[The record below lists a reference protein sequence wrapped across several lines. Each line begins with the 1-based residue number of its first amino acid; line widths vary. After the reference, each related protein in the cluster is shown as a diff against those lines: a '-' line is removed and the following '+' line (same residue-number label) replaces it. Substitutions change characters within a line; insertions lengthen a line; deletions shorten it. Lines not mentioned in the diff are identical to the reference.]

1 MIKSY
6 TLSEVDCNYLLTLQ
20 EVVDAKKRIDLQ
32 IEGSVYFN
40 ITLTSLLRETIYE
53 KFDLDFSKI
62 NSIPLRW
69 IKGDTYPH
77 IDKSSHSFD
86 KTYLAYLTDSPGKLI
101 VDGESYPILKGNA
114 YVFSEG
120 LLHET
125 LGTGSEPRL
134 LLGPMNENGISVG
147 GPYTFNYPG
156 GTTIYIRERFEDPNR
171 FYDFSLDKINWN
183 NFYFSVEVTNND
195 TSLGLLIIEFT
206 TNITFNGN
214 AHFIC
219 NSSHIQFGSSSL
231 NPDGTRPV
239 ITIDGVIGSYPGLI
253 NNGTNSTAGFSNI
266 YVFNLEVNAIN
277 GSSQP
282 NDGGW
287 IGQAYFGKEATNNFI
302 INCSSSGPIIDG
314 GGGIIGGYSGSGSG
328 ASLYITG
335 CSSDGNT
342 GVYSGGIIGFYA
354 GYSGGQVICENCWS
368 LGSIYTYAG
377 GIFGFYAGN
386 ATGLAQAIKCY
397 STGAIGNEAG
407 GIFGRDSGYDNGRA
421 IAVTSY
427 SQGVIGTDAGGIFGS
442 YAGSNGGTTS
452 ATNCYSSGTIT
463 TLGNGIYGSNAVNDD
478 LYNCYVANGSWDTTT
493 ANTFLIDGIP
503 NPIVGQTW
511 VATISGQPY
520 ELNNMGYSPY
530 TITNISSTPSLV
542 QTYGASVNAGNSST
556 AAIVSGKSYTILQK
570 SGGDSSSYGTIS
582 IDSTT
587 GTISTT
593 STTIPGIYTLYIRN
607 TGSYNITSFS
617 LTVLNNIVP
626 NPSICFPAGTPV
638 LTDQGEIPIDKI
650 DTKKHTIRG
659 NKIVSITESIPLDS
673 YLICIERNSF
683 GNNNPNRRTFISKD
697 HKIMYR
703 NKMVRSEYLI
713 EYIPGVYKVQY
724 NKERLYNVLLKE
736 HSTMT
741 VNNLIVETM
750 NPNHMLAKIYSGN
763 YTPEQR
769 NLMIKMLNH
778 HNIKQRSKLF
788 IRNNI
793 FRA

>member
-53 KFDLDFSKI
+53 KFDLDFSQI

-86 KTYLAYLTDSPGKLI
+86 KTYLAYLTDSPGELI

-125 LGTGSEPRL
+125 VGTGSEPRL
-134 LLGPMNENGISVG
+134 LLGPMNESGISVG
-147 GPYTFNYPG
+147 SLTILASGETDTVYIKYIDDPLGIGTGNFYKINNGSYNGISFP
-156 GTTIYIRERFEDPNR
+156 TTIENTNTNYTLKILFETDIVLYNQLS
-171 FYDFSLDKINWN
+171 Y
-183 NFYFSVEVTNND
+183 
-195 TSLGLLIIEFT
+195 
-206 TNITFNGN
+206 
-214 AHFIC
+214 FIC
-219 NSSHIQFGSSSL
+219 NTNNIQFGSSSL

-239 ITIDGVIGSYPGLI
+239 ITIDGVTNYPGLI
-253 NNGTNSTAGFSNI
+253 NNNFNSGSGYNNI

-368 LGSIYTYAG
+368 TGLIDTYAG

-397 STGAIGNEAG
+397 STGAIGDEAG
-407 GIFGRDSGYDNGRA
+407 GIFGRDAGYDNGRA
-421 IAVTSY
+421 IAETCY
-427 SQGVIGTDAGGIFGS
+427 SQGLIGTDAGGIFGS
-442 YAGSNGGTTS
+442 YAGANGGTTP

-463 TLGNGIYGSNAVNDD
+463 TSGNGIYGSNAVDD
-478 LYNCYVANGSWDTTT
+478 NPIRCYVANGSWDDTT
-493 ANTFLIDGIP
+493 ANAFLIGLP
-503 NPIVGQTW
+503 NPVVGQTW

-520 ELNNMGYSPY
+520 ELNNMGYTPY

-542 QTYGASVNAGNSST
+542 QTYGVSVNAGNSST
-556 AAIVSGKSYTILQK
+556 AAIVTGKSYTILQK

-587 GTISTT
+587 GAISTT